1 MCFAGSRGA
10 ETVNDVFAQLIPRFS
25 EKSDWQLLYVTGDKH
40 FEHVRQM
47 LPARLPENVRLVPFI
62 HDMPALLPHA
72 GLLVCRAG
80 SSTLAEI
87 CALGLASIIIPSP
100 YVTANH
106 QEENARR
113 LVERGAAMMIR
124 EAELTPDALWKA
136 MHEVLETGRGDALRR
151 AARTLA
157 TPNAVQSLC
166 DLVLEAKAQNS
177 RR

>member
-1 MCFAGSRGA
+1 
-10 ETVNDVFAQLIPRFS
+10 VNDVFAQLIPRFS
-25 EKSDWQLLYVTGDKH
+25 EKSDRQLLYVTGDKH
-40 FEHVRQM
+40 FEHVRQI

-106 QEENARR
+106 QEENARK
-113 LVERGAAMMIR
+113 LADRGAARMLR
-124 EAELTPDALWKA
+124 EVDLTPDSLWRALLA
-136 MHEVLETGRGDALRR
+136 VLVEGKGAVMRD
-151 AARTLA
+151 AARKLA
-157 TPNAVQSLC
+157 TPDAFDRLYRLVQS
-166 DLVLEAKAQNS
+166 VRSQ
-177 RR
+177 RTV